1 MVLLYFWSSY
11 QTEFLSR
18 SKETLYPKEEAPA
31 MMSKWQEKV
40 EEKQNEVLTLCNSIL
55 ADYAGNLQDYEKTN
69 LENFVNE
76 IKDIR
81 SIEELDIKIQ
91 ELNEFKNEL
100 QNRQDAKELEEQR
113 ARESGEPIP
122 DYTTS
127 NSSNYSDGDFQ
138 SQGVINQNGYR
149 YTYYSSNVLRHYR
162 TDEWTAGDDGIYRD
176 SSGYV
181 VVASDAHPQGSIVST
196 PFGEGRVYDTGVG
209 RNDTIDIY
217 TNY

>member
-18 SKETLYPKEEAPA
+18 SKETLYPKEEIPA

-55 ADYAGNLQDYEKTN
+55 ADYAENLQDYEKTN

-76 IKDIR
+76 IENIR
-81 SIEELDIKIQ
+81 DMNELDTKSQ
-91 ELNEFKNEL
+91 ELNELKN
-100 QNRQDAKELEEQR
+100 ELEEQK
-113 ARESGEPIP
+113 AKEKQESVSNNSSSPSS
-122 DYTTS
+122 TTS
-127 NSSNYSDGDFQ
+127 SSNYSSGNFQ

-162 TDEWTAGDDGIYRD
+162 TDEWNAGDDGIYRD
-176 SSGYV
+176 SNGYV

>member
-1 MVLLYFWSSY
+1 MA
-11 QTEFLSR
+11 E
-18 SKETLYPKEEAPA
+18 
-31 MMSKWQEKV
+31 WQAKV
-40 EEKQNEVLTLCNSIL
+40 EDKQNEVLTLCNSIL

-76 IKDIR
+76 IKNIR

-127 NSSNYSDGDFQ
+127 NSSNYSGGDFQ

-181 VVASDAHPQGSIVST
+181 VVASDAHSQGSIVST